1 MKFVRNAA
9 LVSAT
14 LCAITGLGVGAP
26 AMAQSMQGGPTAQ
39 APAES
44 QRLMQQLLE
53 KRQQIQELNA
63 ELIEIQQQTLKDHP
77 DLAEEREAFAGRVEE
92 ELVAAGQDPEGTRAE
107 LGRMRED
114 LEGGELG
121 PQERRQLAQT
131 YRTQVNQLRQAE
143 SQIIRDSDELSA
155 MRQQITMKLQEAMQ
169 EDYPRTQ
176 ELVSQLRDAQREFQQ
191 LSSQLQGR

>member
-1 MKFVRNAA
+1 MKSATNAA
-9 LVSAT
+9 LVCAMLSAM
-14 LCAITGLGVGAP
+14 AGVGVSPA

-53 KRQQIQELNA
+53 KRQQIHQLNA

-92 ELVAAGQDPEGTRAE
+92 KLVAAGQDPEGTRAE
-107 LGRMRED
+107 LGRMPD
-114 LEGGELG
+114 LQGGELG

-143 SQIIRDSDELSA
+143 NQIIRDSDELSA
-155 MRQQITMKLQEAMQ
+155 MRQQTTMKLQEAMQ

-191 LSSQLQGR
+191 LSSELQGR